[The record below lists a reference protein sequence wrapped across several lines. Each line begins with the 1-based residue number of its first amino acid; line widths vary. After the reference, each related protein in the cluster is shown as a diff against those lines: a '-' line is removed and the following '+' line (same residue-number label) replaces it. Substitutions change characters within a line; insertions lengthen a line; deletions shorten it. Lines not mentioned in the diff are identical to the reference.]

1 MFNFFTRFPERFHL
15 LDEGPDRKVG
25 KKLKFFKTKIL
36 TLYSILNDTMKKL
49 VILLLS
55 LTALVACQTQKAQP
69 GYIVQVSLGGW
80 HTPDYTA
87 QEIIGRIDTV
97 SNLIPVRKVIIGW
110 SLDKNIYKEVGEYLH
125 SKDIKMLLWMPVFA
139 ETEEMCDN
147 SPAVDLWGNV
157 PANYDLAAGEGFRFN
172 CPSDPANGANVVNI
186 YDTYFSDCGFDGVFL
201 DRIRTQS
208 FVSGV
213 GGVLNCGCLLCA
225 ELFKAEGVDLEAVK
239 ARWEAEGDAFLSVEG
254 YTPSEGFAFA
264 DSLAS
269 AYFKAKGHLVSRAVA
284 SVADCFHSRGLEVG
298 MDLFAPFMAPFVG
311 QDYEILSAHA
321 DFIKPMLYRQT
332 FAPAGMGFEYELLRK
347 AVPGATGYPELK
359 MDVEFLHSQLK
370 AMEPYS
376 CAKYPGIEINF
387 REDVAPTSPEYVTES
402 LKAVMSH
409 GFDGAVLSWNIME
422 APVAHIDC
430 LKP

>member
-1 MFNFFTRFPERFHL
+1 
-15 LDEGPDRKVG
+15 
-25 KKLKFFKTKIL
+25 
-36 TLYSILNDTMKKL
+36 MKKIAYFL
-49 VILLLS
+49 VLLLVLFS
-55 LTALVACQTQKAQP
+55 CQNKSVKEP

-87 QEIIGRIDTV
+87 EQIIGRLDTV
-97 SNLIPVRKVIIGW
+97 SALIPVKKVIIGW
-110 SLDKNIYKEVGEYLH
+110 SLDKEIYKQVGEYLH
-125 SKDIKMLLWMPVFA
+125 GKDIKMLLWLPVFA
-139 ETEEMCDN
+139 ETEEMCEN
-147 SPAVDLWGNV
+147 SAAVDLWGNI

-172 CPSDPANGANVVNI
+172 CPSDPQNAANVVAI
-186 YDTYFSDCGFDGVFL
+186 YDTHFSDCGFDGVFL

-213 GGVLNCGCLLCA
+213 GGVLNCGCPLCA
-225 ELFKAEGVDLEAVK
+225 QKFQAEGLDPLDYMKIGWDMMGGE
-239 ARWEAEGDAFLSVEG
+239 FLSVTG
-254 YTPSEGFAFA
+254 YTPAQGFTFV
-264 DSLAS
+264 DDGVNT
-269 AYFKAKGHLVSRAVA
+269 YFKVKGHVVSEAVA
-284 SVADCFHSRGLEVG
+284 SIADALRSRGLEIG

-311 QDYEILSAHA
+311 QDYEILSKHA

-332 FAPAGMGFEYELLRK
+332 FAPAGMGFEYDLLKK
-347 AVPGATGYPELK
+347 ALPGATGYPEFT
-359 MDVEFLHSQLK
+359 MDLDFLNSQLE

-387 REDVAPTSPEYVTES
+387 REGVAPTSPEYVTES

-430 LKP
+430 LR